1 MANGLSPRGACCGHC
16 PENVNHVLSRKD
28 EFRFQCSVCKRKEK
42 SVWMF
47 KGEAVHFC
55 KKAPQAI
62 VPKAPC
68 TGAQEQIEGTTRRG
82 SGVVMEGGKM
92 EKSLAAGAATLR
104 GESDL
109 EGGKSLAVEV
119 ATLRGKGEV
128 ATLRGE
134 LESAKLK
141 ARYKDE
147 VAERNVAEAR
157 KVAERME
164 RAQDDMQVKLDMER
178 KHRLAA
184 VEGMGNMEKETAAE
198 VKAAEQK
205 ARHSAE
211 ATNRKWEREEAE
223 WRKRARL
230 ERAVAVRFEKDK
242 AQRAKEEAVA
252 QAKRDGKAKRNLSRD
267 RCMQKRRKTGEDAVV
282 IDADREGATEV
293 DSENVPDATEGVHG
307 VGNYAVY

>member
-1 MANGLSPRGACCGHC
+1 MANCLSPKGACCRHC
-16 PENVNHVLSRKD
+16 PDDVNHVLSRKD
-28 EFRFQCSVCKRKEK
+28 ESRFQCNVCKRKKK

-47 KGEAVHFC
+47 KQEAVHFC
-55 KKAPQAI
+55 KKALQAI

-68 TGAQEQIEGTTRRG
+68 TGAQEQMEGTTRRG

-92 EKSLAAGAATLR
+92 EKSLAAGVATLR
-104 GESDL
+104 AESEL

-119 ATLRGKGEV
+119 ATLRGKVEV

-134 LESAKLK
+134 LESEKLK
-141 ARYKDE
+141 ARNKDE
-147 VAERNVAEAR
+147 VAERKVAEAR
-157 KVAERME
+157 KAAERME
-164 RAQDDMQVKLDMER
+164 KAREDMQVKLDMER
-178 KHRLAA
+178 KHRLVA
-184 VEGMGNMEKETAAE
+184 VEGMGKLEKETAAK

-211 ATNRKWEREEAE
+211 ATNRKWEIEEAE

-242 AQRAKEEAVA
+242 AQREKEEAVA
-252 QAKRDGKAKRNLSRD
+252 QAKRDGKEKRNFWRD

-282 IDADREGATEV
+282 IDADREEAMEV

-307 VGNYAVY
+307 VGNYSVY